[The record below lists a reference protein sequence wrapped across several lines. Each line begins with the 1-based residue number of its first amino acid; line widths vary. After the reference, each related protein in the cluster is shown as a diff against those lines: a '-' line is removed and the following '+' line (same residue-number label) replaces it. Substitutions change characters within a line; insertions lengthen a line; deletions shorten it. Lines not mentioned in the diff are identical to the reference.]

1 MIEIVKAL
9 VIAAKHYK
17 CEIISCEDLNIKSSD
32 KEHKKRF
39 NRLCNSFF
47 IRNIFTNNLQK
58 RCNIEGIPLVKVVPQ
73 YSSFVGNFLFRSLE
87 LPDPILASIEIGRRG
102 VEFKQQYLDKSKDK
116 SRNIVQPDLKKF
128 DDLVTKSLEEFG
140 LARESFKDLISLYYV
155 FNKKDSKM
163 MYRVPFR
170 SNEKWS
176 KPKTRKSYVRKLDRK
191 QSNSQTWVH
200 SISRIAQAIDQ
211 AEKCQD
217 KE

>member
-1 MIEIVKAL
+1 M
-9 VIAAKHYK
+9 
-17 CEIISCEDLNIKSSD
+17 
-32 KEHKKRF
+32 
-39 NRLCNSFF
+39 
-47 IRNIFTNNLQK
+47 
-58 RCNIEGIPLVKVVPQ
+58 KVVPQ

-102 VEFKQQYLDKSKDK
+102 VEFKQQYLDKSKDE

-176 KPKTRKSYVRKLDRK
+176 KPKTRKSYVSKLDRKK

-200 SISRIAQAIDQ
+200 SISRISQAID
-211 AEKCQD
+211 
-217 KE
+217 